1 MSRTRASRRRRR
13 RTCPARRLFTRPRP
27 RPAATIAHSLE
38 DLMRMSRLTMLIGAA
53 VALTVS
59 LPAAQQPATSS
70 TAPAAPPAASNPRT
84 DQFKRDVGMEVDAMG
99 ENIQKMNDMVFSFAE
114 PGFQE
119 FETSKY
125 LTTILKQ
132 NGFTIQEG
140 VAGIP
145 TAWTATWGSGKP
157 VIALGSDIDDIPQAS
172 QKPGVAWHEPII
184 EGAPGHGEGH
194 NSGMPLQIAAALG
207 VKKVME
213 QQHLQG
219 TLMLWPGVAEELLG
233 TKAYYVR
240 AGIFKN
246 VDICIFAHVGA
257 NMNVGWGDSGG
268 NGMVSV
274 QYEFKGESAHAAGAP
289 WRGKSALDAVELM
302 DIGWNF
308 RREHLRLQQRS
319 HYVIP
324 NGGDQPNVVP
334 PNASVWYYFRE
345 TSYDEVKKLWEIGN
359 TMAKAATMMTD
370 TEVSMRV
377 LGSAWP
383 GHFNK
388 TVAETMH
395 ANIEKVGLPTWSDAD
410 QALAKAVQREMKVPE
425 TGLATKINP
434 MRGREVIP
442 DEEKRGGGS
451 DDIGDISWNVPTVTL
466 NYPSNIQA
474 GPGHNWANAIS
485 MATPIAHKGVQYGAK
500 VVALTVIDL
509 LTRPQLVTQAW
520 DYFNKVQTKDKKYVS
535 FLRSDDKPAIWLN
548 KERMEKY
555 RPEMK
560 KYYYDPTKYKN
571 YLEQLGIKYPT
582 TEKPAGKN

>member
-1 MSRTRASRRRRR
+1 MRTLL
-13 RTCPARRLFTRPRP
+13 RL
-27 RPAATIAHSLE
+27 ATIGAV
-38 DLMRMSRLTMLIGAA
+38 AA
-53 VALTVS
+53 VTVS
-59 LPAAQQPATSS
+59 LTAQSSQPPA
-70 TAPAAPPAASNPRT
+70 APAAPAAPTNPRT
-84 DQFKRDVGMEVDAMG
+84 EQMKRDVGLEVDG
-99 ENIQKMNDMVFSFAE
+99 LKENMSQWNDMVFSYAE

-119 FETSKY
+119 FETSKF
-125 LTTILKQ
+125 LTGILKQ
-132 NGFTIQEG
+132 NGFTVQEG

-145 TAWTATWGSGKP
+145 TAFVAKWGSGKP

-194 NSGMPLQIAAALG
+194 NSGMPMQIAAAIA
-207 VKKVME
+207 VKKIME

-240 AGIFKN
+240 AGLFKD
-246 VDICIFAHVGA
+246 VDVCIFAHVGA
-257 NMNVGWGDSGG
+257 DLQVGWGDSAG

-274 QYEFKGESAHAAGAP
+274 EYSFKGESAHAAGAP
-289 WRGKSALDAVELM
+289 WRGRSALDAVELM

-345 TSYDEVKKLWEIGN
+345 DDYDHIKQLWDIGN
-359 TMAKAATMMTD
+359 NMAKAAAMMTD
-370 TEVSMRV
+370 TEVSSMRV

-388 TVAETMH
+388 TVAEVMH
-395 ANIEKVGLPTWSDAD
+395 ANIEKVGLPQWSAEDI
-410 QALAKAVQREMKVPE
+410 ALAKAVQREMKVPE
-425 TGLATKINP
+425 TGLPTKIRP
-434 MRGREVIP
+434 LRGREVIP

-451 DDIGDISWNVPTVTL
+451 DDIGDISWNVPTVTI

-485 MATPIAHKGVQYGAK
+485 MATPIAHKGIDVGAK
-500 VVALTVIDL
+500 VVSMTVIDL
-509 LTRPQLVTQAW
+509 LQNPDLVKQAW
-520 DYFNKVQTKDKKYVS
+520 DYFNNVQTKNTKYVT
-535 FLRSDDKPAIWLN
+535 FLRPEDKPAIWLN

-555 RPEMK
+555 RPEMR
-560 KYYYDPTKYKN
+560 KYYYDPSRYKT

-582 TEKPAGKN
+582 VDKPAAKSPGQ